1 MTMDILLIEDNPAD
15 VRLVREA
22 LVESGL
28 AIHLHWAASGEEA
41 LGFLQRQAPFQ
52 DAPTPDLVLLDLN
65 LPGLSGHEVLTRIKN
80 DPALLTIPVVALT
93 SSAALQD
100 VLDAYRAH
108 VNSYMVKPIDFDEFL
123 TLMNTIRLYW
133 LTSVLLP
140 TRAG

>member
-1 MTMDILLIEDNPAD
+1 MELLLIEDNPAD

-28 AIHLHWAASGEEA
+28 AIRLHWAASGEEA
-41 LGFLQRQAPFQ
+41 LGFLHRQAPFQ
-52 DAPTPDLVLLDLN
+52 NTPTPDLVLLDLN
-65 LPGLSGHEVLTRIKN
+65 LPGLSGHEVLTRIKS

-108 VNSYMVKPIDFDEFL
+108 VNSYMIKPVDFVQFL
-123 TLMNTIRLYW
+123 TLVNTIRSYW